1 MALPWNT
8 LPQALPPQVEI
19 QQNLARATGSEQS
32 QVAEIDP
39 LGNRT
44 TLIYS
49 ACSTP
54 AATSA
59 AEQTRISSS
68 SFRNFRS
75 TSLAAYCS
83 Q

>member
-8 LPQALPPQVEI
+8 LPQALPPQFEI
-19 QQNLARATGSEQS
+19 QQNLAHATGSEQS
-32 QVAEIDP
+32 ELAEIDP

-44 TLIYS
+44 TLNYS

-54 AATSA
+54 AASA
-59 AEQTRISSS
+59 AEHTRISSS